1 MIKIKRRKAPRGT
14 VGSSKFAEDFG
25 VSPNHV
31 HNLMNKG
38 IIPEVKSEEHQRVIP
53 TKWVEGIEDA
63 LGGAA
68 VPNTGHKFKDFVTS
82 LRWFWGFHGERIE
95 GSADPLTCGAVN
107 DFFWVSHGPN
117 SQNGTREEPTQLE
130 LTNEEAPRKISKEEI
145 PAFRC
150 IYPEKLGCTE
160 EGSGYD
166 LNLDCD
172 LRDKQDSPFYGMTT
186 VKCHNMERIE
196 GFGKWGGF
204 YCNREAPATWFY
216 EYYKLKDPREE
227 ERLKQQAQAREE
239 LEKARAKVADLES
252 ELANG

>member
-14 VGSSKFAEDFG
+14 VGSSKFAEDFS

-38 IIPEVKSEEHQRVIP
+38 IIPEVTSEEHQRVIP
-53 TKWVEGIEDA
+53 TKWVEGIVDA

-82 LRWFWGFHGERIE
+82 LRWFWGFHGERPE

-117 SQNGTREEPTQLE
+117 SQNGTTEQPAQFELPTEEG
-130 LTNEEAPRKISKEEI
+130 PRKISKGEI

-150 IYPEKLGCTE
+150 PYPEIFNCTA
-160 EGSGYD
+160 EGGEYD
-166 LNLDCD
+166 VNLDID
-172 LRDKQDSPFYGMTT
+172 RREGRRPWDGKRT
-186 VKCHNMERIE
+186 VKCWNVCTTEANGEIID
-196 GFGKWGGF
+196 WW
-204 YCNREAPATWFY
+204 CNREGLAEPFEKHHNLT
-216 EYYKLKDPREE
+216 EPRREE
-227 ERLKQQAQAREE
+227 IQRLRDEASASAA
-239 LEKARAKVADLES
+239 KADDLES

>member
-1 MIKIKRRKAPRGT
+1 MIKRRKAPSGT
-14 VGSSKFAEDFG
+14 VGSSKFAEDFS

-38 IIPEVKSEEHQRVIP
+38 IIPEVTSEEHQRVIP
-53 TKWVEGIEDA
+53 TKWVEGIVDA

-82 LRWFWGFHGERIE
+82 LRWFWGFHGERPE

-117 SQNGTREEPTQLE
+117 SQNETTEEPAQFE
-130 LTNEEAPRKISKEEI
+130 LPTEEGPRKISKEEI

-150 IYPEKLGCTE
+150 SYEESFDCTA
-160 EGSGYD
+160 EGSEYD
-166 LNLDCD
+166 VNLDIA
-172 LRDKQDSPFYGMTT
+172 LREKGPWAGMKT
-186 VKCHNMERIE
+186 VKCKNMCPTEVNGEIID
-196 GFGKWGGF
+196 WW
-204 YCNREAPATWFY
+204 CNREGLAEPI
-216 EYYKLKDPREE
+216 EKLHNLKDPR
-227 ERLKQQAQAREE
+227 REE
-239 LEKARAKVADLES
+239 IQREEILRLRREASASAAKADDLES